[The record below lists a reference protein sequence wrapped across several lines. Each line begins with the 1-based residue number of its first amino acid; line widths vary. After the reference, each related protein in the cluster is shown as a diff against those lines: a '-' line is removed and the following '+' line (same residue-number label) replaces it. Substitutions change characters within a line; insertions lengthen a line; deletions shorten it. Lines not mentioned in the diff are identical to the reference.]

1 MTRTTSILLAAAM
14 TFGLAA
20 PAFAIPDATG
30 QIPATAAAPEG
41 AMAARL
47 AYNIGLEQFDAAR
60 AAEQGAK
67 GKPSAKLLAQYRETR
82 GRFEAAVAADPAMKE
97 AWNLIGYTSR
107 RLGEYERSLEA
118 YEKAL
123 ALQPD
128 YAEAIEYRA
137 EAHLALD
144 RLDEAK
150 AAYLTL
156 FGTSRTSADVL
167 LQAMQQ
173 WVAERR
179 KKPGALS
186 KDQVDQFA
194 QWVGERANLAQ
205 QTAAL
210 VGDTQVLRDWR

>member
-1 MTRTTSILLAAAM
+1 MTSLVAATVAALLS
-14 TFGLAA
+14 GPVL
-20 PAFAIPDATG
+20 AIPDATG

-47 AYNIGLEQFDAAR
+47 AYNIGFEQFEKTR
-60 AAEQGAK
+60 AAEQGTK
-67 GKPSAKLLAQYRETR
+67 GKPSAKVLDAYREVR
-82 GRFEAAVAADPAMKE
+82 GNFETAVAADPSMKE

-107 RLGEYERSLEA
+107 RLGEYARSLEA

-128 YAEAIEYRA
+128 YPEAIEYRA
-137 EAHLALD
+137 EAHLALN
-144 RLDEAK
+144 RLDEVK
-150 AAYLTL
+150 AAYLQL
-156 FGTSRTSADVL
+156 FGTSRASADVL

-179 KKPGALS
+179 RKPGDLTAA
-186 KDQVDQFA
+186 QVDAFA
-194 QWVGERANLAQ
+194 QWVGERTGIAQ

-210 VGDTQVLRDWR
+210 VGDTQALRDWR

>member
-1 MTRTTSILLAAAM
+1 MTSLAAAAV
-14 TFGLAA
+14 AA
-20 PAFAIPDATG
+20 LLSGPAVAIPDASG

-47 AYNIGLEQFDAAR
+47 AYNIGFEQFEKTR

-67 GKPSAKLLAQYRETR
+67 GKASAKVLDAYREVR
-82 GRFEAAVAADPAMKE
+82 GNFETAVAADPSMKE

-123 ALQPD
+123 ALNPE
-128 YAEAIEYRA
+128 YTEAIEYRA
-137 EAHLALD
+137 EAHLALN
-144 RLDEAK
+144 RLDEVK
-150 AAYLTL
+150 AAYLKL
-156 FGTSRTSADVL
+156 FGSSRASADVL

-173 WVAERR
+173 WVADRR
-179 KKPGALS
+179 KKPGDLTAA
-186 KDQVDQFA
+186 QVDAFA
-194 QWVGERANLAQ
+194 QWVGERTGIAQ

-210 VGDTQVLRDWR
+210 VGDTQALRDWR